1 MAADRSGALLTG
13 NPSALSNALTHISS
27 ETAQIPTQDLREQQ
41 AFDAFFFAPA
51 IRPGSRVSTLFA
63 THPPVSVRQERLAK
77 LAVEIGQ

>member
-1 MAADRSGALLTG
+1 M
-13 NPSALSNALTHISS
+13 
-27 ETAQIPTQDLREQQ
+27 AQIPTQDLREQR
-41 AFDAFFFAPA
+41 AFNAFFFAPA